1 VERRLTWLAGI
12 AAVWIAAILWHL
24 ASLQIVHHRDY
35 ARMARARQEINVEI
49 PAPRGQILDRSG
61 HALAISIP
69 SEKVIVNPLKIPD
82 LNFAADIL
90 ARVLHLDAADLFDRL
105 RDAKDHGRGYFV
117 VKPKIAFEEAQSLRS
132 LQLDWIE
139 IERKSERHYP
149 GGSLAAHV
157 LGSVDFEEK
166 GNAGLEKALES
177 DLRGVPGHILMLTD
191 VKRRGID
198 SQLESGARPGAPV
211 TLTID
216 ERLQFIAERELAAA
230 VQSHHA
236 ATGSVVAMN
245 PQTGDILALA
255 SYPTYDPNIPPVAA
269 DNPIARL
276 NHAVSVPFEP
286 GSVFKTI
293 TLSAALE
300 TTNLTPE
307 SPIDCHLGV
316 LHIFGRT
323 IHDSHVGVYGIL
335 PMSMVLAHS
344 SNIGA
349 IEVGLRVGQDNMYD
363 YVRRF
368 GFGQRTGIPLPAE
381 SGGILRKLS
390 RWQKGSLPS
399 VSMGQEVAVTTL
411 QLAQAGCVIANGGL
425 LVHPRLVLKKG
436 NQVMPPS
443 QPVRVIKPDTAIT
456 MRQMMEGVV
465 LYGTGRLVAKLQ
477 GYSSGGK
484 TGTAQIFD
492 TAHHVYTHT
501 YNGSFLGFAPVVNPS
516 IVVVATINGTHGE
529 AGFAAPTAGPVFRA
543 VTTEGLR
550 LLDVPHDLPDQET
563 PPVLVASNDAADDLA
578 DVALTSDG
586 VNILEDT
593 DENSPQAQDAAKN
606 GPRVPNFRGM
616 TMRAVLA
623 EAAQKGYSI
632 QPDGSGIARV
642 QFPPAGAILHDGERI
657 RIRFAR

>member
-12 AAVWIAAILWHL
+12 AAVWAAGILWHL

-35 ARMARARQEINVEI
+35 ARMARQRQEITVEI

-90 ARVLHLDAADLFDRL
+90 GRVLHLDAADLFARL
-105 RDAKDHGRGYFV
+105 KDAKDNGRGYFV

-132 LQLDWIE
+132 LQLDWID

-149 GGSLAAHV
+149 GGALAAHV
-157 LGSVDFEEK
+157 LGSVDFAEQ
-166 GNAGLEKALES
+166 GNAGIEKALES

-198 SQLESGARPGAPV
+198 SQLESGARPGAAV

-216 ERLQFIAERELAAA
+216 ERLQFVAERELAAA
-230 VQSHHA
+230 VQTHHA
-236 ATGSVVAMN
+236 ETGSVVAIN

-255 SYPTYDPNIPPVAA
+255 SYPTYDPNLPPQPGESAL
-269 DNPIARL
+269 NRQ

-300 TTNLTPE
+300 TTNLTPD
-307 SPIDCHLGV
+307 SPINCHMGILT
-316 LHIFGRT
+316 IFGRT

-349 IEVGLRVGQDNMYD
+349 IEVGLRVGQENMYD

-368 GFGQRTGIPLPAE
+368 GFGQRTGVTLPAE
-381 SGGILRKLS
+381 SPGQLRKLA

-399 VSMGQEVAVTTL
+399 IAMGQEVSVTTL
-411 QLAQAGCVIANGGL
+411 QLAQAACVIANGGL
-425 LVHPRLVLKKG
+425 LVRPRLVMKKG
-436 NQVMPPS
+436 NQVIPAV
-443 QPVRVIKPDTAIT
+443 QPVRVIKPETAIT

-492 TAHHVYTHT
+492 TATHHYTHT
-501 YNGSFLGFAPVVNPS
+501 YNGSFMGFAPVTNPA

-543 VTTEGLR
+543 VTTEALR
-550 LLDVPHDLPDQET
+550 LLDVPHDLPDQE
-563 PPVLVASNDAADDLA
+563 PPTLVASAADAADDLA
-578 DVALTSDG
+578 DVSLTSDG
-586 VNILEDT
+586 VNILEDP
-593 DENSPQAQDAAKN
+593 DEDSPEAKAAAKN
-606 GPRVPNFRGM
+606 APRVPNFRGM
-616 TMRAVLA
+616 TMRDVFA
-623 EAAQKGYSI
+623 EAAQKGYAI

-642 QFPPAGAILHDGERI
+642 QFPPAGAVLHEGERI
-657 RIRFAR
+657 RVRFAR

>member
-1 VERRLTWLAGI
+1 
-12 AAVWIAAILWHL
+12 
-24 ASLQIVHHRDY
+24 
-35 ARMARARQEINVEI
+35 MARQRQEITVEI

-90 ARVLHLDAADLFDRL
+90 ARVLHLDGADLFFGL
-105 RDAKDHGRGYFV
+105 KEAKEHGRGYFV
-117 VKPKIAFEEAQSLRS
+117 VKPKISFEEAQSLRS
-132 LQLDWIE
+132 LQLDWID

-149 GGSLAAHV
+149 GGALAAHV
-157 LGSVDFEEK
+157 LGSVDFAEQ
-166 GNAGLEKALES
+166 GNAGIEKALES

-198 SQLESGARPGAPV
+198 SQLESGARPGAAV

-216 ERLQFIAERELAAA
+216 ERLQFVAERELAAA
-230 VQSHHA
+230 VQTHHA
-236 ATGSVVAMN
+236 ETGSVVAIN

-255 SYPTYDPNIPPVAA
+255 SYPTYDPNLPPQPGESAL
-269 DNPIARL
+269 NRQ

-300 TTNLTPE
+300 TTNLTPD
-307 SPIDCHLGV
+307 SPINCHMGILT
-316 LHIFGRT
+316 IFGRT

-349 IEVGLRVGQDNMYD
+349 IEVGLRVGQENMYD

-368 GFGQRTGIPLPAE
+368 GFGQRTGITLPAE
-381 SGGILRKLS
+381 SPGQLRKLA

-399 VSMGQEVAVTTL
+399 IAMGQEVSVTTL
-411 QLAQAGCVIANGGL
+411 QLAQAACVIANGGL
-425 LVHPRLVLKKG
+425 LVRPRLVMKKG
-436 NQVMPPS
+436 NQVIPAV
-443 QPVRVIKPDTAIT
+443 QPVRVIKPETAIT

-492 TAHHVYTHT
+492 TATHHYTHT
-501 YNGSFLGFAPVVNPS
+501 YNGSFMGFAPVTNPS

-543 VTTEGLR
+543 VTTEALR
-550 LLDVPHDLPDQET
+550 LLDVPHDLPDQE
-563 PPVLVASNDAADDLA
+563 PPTLVASAADAAGDLA
-578 DVALTSDG
+578 DVSLTSDG
-586 VNILEDT
+586 VNILEDP
-593 DENSPQAQDAAKN
+593 DEDSPEAQAAAKN
-606 GPRVPNFRGM
+606 APRVPNFRGM
-616 TMRAVLA
+616 TMRDVFA
-623 EAAQKGYSI
+623 EAAQKGYAI

-642 QFPPAGAILHDGERI
+642 QFPPAGAVLHEGERI
-657 RIRFAR
+657 RVRFAR